1 MDNIQVKMELDSDN
15 NESVFLRE
23 SDPFLPIPPSP
34 EEEKQILDEILEN
47 GIKTPPS
54 SPTNS
59 HHSFLSDDRW
69 LFSPPPVVRTESE
82 ILNNI
87 KTEKDIKHCEENSKT
102 LKKGKERKSSALR
115 KRANRPTSLVLPS
128 RENSPNKRIKPNTV
142 ATLLE
147 TQSIEKPDT
156 PIPTDI
162 THFGIHPVLLLEP
175 VLGKPPSLLHIV
187 SHPTPELVRKL
198 TNSRIS
204 YVNPPVCRRNK
215 K

>member
-1 MDNIQVKMELDSDN
+1 MELDSDN
-15 NESVFLRE
+15 NESVILRE

-54 SPTNS
+54 SPINS

-69 LFSPPPVVRTESE
+69 LFSPPPVVKIESE
-82 ILNNI
+82 ILDNI
-87 KTEKDIKHCEENSKT
+87 KTEEEVKHCDKNSET
-102 LKKGKERKSSALR
+102 I
-115 KRANRPTSLVLPS
+115 KRGIARPASLALPS
-128 RENSPNKRIKPNTV
+128 EKDLPCKRSKSNTV

-147 TQSIEKPDT
+147 TQTTKKPDT

-162 THFGIHPVLLLEP
+162 THFGIHPVLLFETTLIT
-175 VLGKPPSLLHIV
+175 PPSLLHIV
-187 SHPTPELVRKL
+187 PHPTPELVRKL

-204 YVNPPVCRRNK
+204 YVNPPVCQRTK